1 MYMIEISEDKY
12 SKMAKAVKCLLE
24 KAELVKDLLD
34 DSESLDFRK
43 HEDYDYYDR
52 PRRGR
57 YL

>member
-43 HEDYDYYDR
+43 HEDYDYYER
-52 PRRGR
+52 PRRSR
-57 YL
+57 YV